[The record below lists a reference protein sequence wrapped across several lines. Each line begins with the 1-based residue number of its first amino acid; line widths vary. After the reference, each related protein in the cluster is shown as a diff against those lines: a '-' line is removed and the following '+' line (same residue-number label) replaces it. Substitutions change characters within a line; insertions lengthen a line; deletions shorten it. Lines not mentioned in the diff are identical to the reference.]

1 MKGKLISV
9 ITNIVLVAIVA
20 TVSLVGFFGGRAVT
34 VSNENSNIYYS
45 AENGE
50 GVSLMFNVYE
60 NTENVYKILDILDEY
75 GAKSTFFIGGS
86 WADDNVDC
94 VREIFNRG
102 HEIASHGYFHKDHS
116 RMTLNENLEE
126 IRPSVKLLNMICN
139 TNITLF
145 APPSGAFCEATINA
159 CISMDLRVI
168 MWSRDTVDW
177 RDKDVN
183 LIVTR
188 ATKNLN
194 FGEFVLMHPKDC
206 SVAAL
211 PKILTYIRDNGL
223 NAVTVSQNLGEE
235 WYILRLLTMD

>member
-1 MKGKLISV
+1 MV
-9 ITNIVLVAIVA
+9 VAA
-20 TVSLVGFFGGRAVT
+20 VSLVGFFGGSAVT
-34 VSNENSNIYYS
+34 VSNENPNLFYS

-50 GVSLMFNVYE
+50 GVSIMFNVYE
-60 NTENVYKILDILDEY
+60 HTDNVLKILDVLDEY

-94 VREIFNRG
+94 VREIFRRG

-116 RMTLNENLEE
+116 RMSVNENLEE

-145 APPSGAFCEATINA
+145 APPSGAFCEDTLNA
-159 CISMDLRVI
+159 CTSMNLRVI

-183 LIVTR
+183 LIFAR
-188 ATKNLN
+188 ATKNLKS
-194 FGEFVLMHPKDC
+194 GEFVLMHPTDC
-206 SVAAL
+206 TVTAL
-211 PKILTYIRDNGL
+211 PKILSYIRDSGL
-223 NAVTVSQNLGEE
+223 SAVTISQNLGE
-235 WYILRLLTMD
+235 